1 MKYWALVRLTVC
13 GRWLILWVAAL
24 AACSKPGDRAD
35 NSIDYWTCGMHPS
48 VHAKDPGKCP
58 ICGMDLVPVMKP
70 KQGVYDFANMDQSR
84 RREFSIPIERQQRV
98 GVTYAEVE
106 SRRIRFAIR
115 GVGTLE
121 VDQGHI
127 FECVARVNGYIEGL
141 QVTSPGERVSA
152 GQPLLTIDSQD
163 LRAPQQELINLLKA
177 QAGGTAP
184 PVSMQQLI
192 NLAERR
198 LQLLGMA
205 ESDISEL
212 ERSGQPTD
220 RLVLRSPCDGVVSEA
235 SMKVG
240 MGVNR
245 GDKLISAFNPARL
258 WVWANFY
265 EDEIRLLHEGLPV
278 TVVLAAFPD
287 RKIEGKIGAINPSID
302 LVKRTARVR
311 VDVPNPDG
319 QLRPGMYANLVAN
332 IDAGEELAIPF
343 DSALPTGSRMLVFVD
358 KGSGKLEPR
367 FVQVGRQF
375 VDPEDPSQTR
385 YYQLMAG
392 LREGERVAVGGNF
405 LIDAEAQIQGVFK
418 DFGDTSTTAAE
429 R

>member
-1 MKYWALVRLTVC
+1 MKYWALIRPMVC

-24 AACSKPGDRAD
+24 AACSKPSDRTD

-48 VHAKDPGKCP
+48 VHARASGKCP
-58 ICGMDLVPVMKP
+58 ICGMDLVPVMKA
-70 KQGVYDFANMDQSR
+70 KQGVYALANMDQSR

-98 GVTYAEVE
+98 GVTYAKVE
-106 SRRIRFAIR
+106 SRRIRFGIR

-121 VDQGHI
+121 ADQGQI
-127 FECVARVNGYIEGL
+127 FECVARVDGYIEDL
-141 QVTSPGERVSA
+141 QITSPGERLSA

-184 PVSMQQLI
+184 SVSMKQLI

-212 ERSGQPTD
+212 ERFGQPTD

-235 SMKVG
+235 PMKVG

-245 GDKLISAFNPARL
+245 GDKLITALNLSHL
-258 WVWANFY
+258 WLWANFY

-287 RKIEGKIGAINPSID
+287 RKIEGEIGAIDPSID
-302 LVKRTARVR
+302 LVKRTTRVR

-319 QLRPGMYANLVAN
+319 QLRPGMYANVVVN
-332 IDAGEELAIPF
+332 IDAGEELAIPS
-343 DSALPTGSRMLVFVD
+343 DSVLPTGSRMLVFID

-367 FVQVGRQF
+367 FVQVGRLF

-385 YYQLMAG
+385 YYLLTAG

-405 LIDAEAQIQGVFK
+405 LIDAEAQIQGVVK
-418 DFGDTSTTAAE
+418 DFGDTPTAAAG